1 MAPSETL
8 QHRIRDAR
16 RRFERA
22 GIAPDE
28 AAIDA
33 DVLARHALGGWERGR
48 LLAELRAP
56 VPPGFEGAFEA
67 LIVRRERREP
77 TAGIIG
83 HREFWNLDIEVA
95 PGVLIPRPETETLV
109 EQTLARMVEFAHPG
123 ERRGGGGPVQVPAPA
138 IADVCAGSGCIA
150 IALARW
156 LPAATIT
163 AIDVSPDALAVAGRN
178 ALRHDVAGRVVLL
191 KGDLLEGVDGP
202 FDAIVSNPPYVPTGE
217 LDSLQP
223 EVRDHEPA
231 AALDG
236 GPDGLD
242 VIRRLVPQA
251 ARRLRAGGWLL
262 FEFGFGQADAVRAV
276 VAAEPGFEAAE
287 LCADLAGIP
296 RVAIARRRR

>member
-1 MAPSETL
+1 MTPDVTPCAPHPFAQTDVVQDHQAAVASPL
-8 QHRIRDAR
+8 RDGL
-16 RRFERA
+16 EV
-22 GIAPDE
+22 P
-28 AAIDA
+28 
-33 DVLARHALGGWERGR
+33 HGR
-48 LLAELRAP
+48 LIAVISVE
-56 VPPGFEGAFEA
+56 EGEIDRWHVFQRCLE
-67 LIVRRERREP
+67 
-77 TAGIIG
+77 G
-83 HREFWNLDIEVA
+83 
-95 PGVLIPRPETETLV
+95 LV
-109 EQTLARMVEFAHPG
+109 EQTLARMVEFADAG
-123 ERRGGGGPVQVPAPA
+123 ERRGGGGPVQVPALA

-262 FEFGFGQADAVRAV
+262 FELGFGQADAVRAV